1 MKTNKFL
8 GLAAIG
14 IAALSVNSAQAGG
27 VHVSLGLPLP
37 PIPFV
42 SVCAPRVVCA
52 PAPVIY
58 APAPVVFAPSPVV
71 YAPAPVVYAPPVYY
85 AAPWGSRGYG
95 YSHYTYG
102 RQGWNGHA
110 ASGGGGTT
118 GKLGGWS
125 SACRF
130 MPTQPVSDNY
140 SVPAGGGAVLNRS
153 LQSPTPH
160 FHLPASAYCDPACW
174 LNLSRRDK
182 RNQGHSLTFSLPILT
197 QDLPINAS
205 ISVFAKLRP

>member
-14 IAALSVNSAQAGG
+14 IAALSVNPAQAGG

-52 PAPVIY
+52 PP
-58 APAPVVFAPSPVV
+58 PVV

-85 AAPWGSRGYG
+85 AAPWGPRSYG

-102 RQGWNGHA
+102 RYGLGTSAVSRAQA
-110 ASGGGGTT
+110 ALLSG
-118 GKLGGWS
+118 S
-125 SACRF
+125 RRR
-130 MPTQPVSDNY
+130 QPSNDN
-140 SVPAGGGAVLNRS
+140 SFSPAGKSGCL
-153 LQSPTPH
+153 
-160 FHLPASAYCDPACW
+160 
-174 LNLSRRDK
+174 
-182 RNQGHSLTFSLPILT
+182 
-197 QDLPINAS
+197 
-205 ISVFAKLRP
+205 